1 MTETDPQ
8 FLPLDEIDRYML
20 AHGWQMTIVK
30 GEIVYVHDGTVKMSK
45 QTARLWYEKGDEP
58 VRF

>member
-1 MTETDPQ
+1 MTQTDPQ
-8 FLPLDEIDRYML
+8 FQPLDEIDRYML
-20 AHGWQMTIVK
+20 AHGWQMTVVK

-45 QTARLWYEKGDEP
+45 QTARLWYEKDDEP